1 MEDVKSAIQSV
12 IRMRK
17 RDLLLSLLSFGMI
30 IADALAIWKGVSYVT
45 GSESPIVVVLSG
57 SMEPELYRGDILLLT
72 GPKNGTLTP
81 GDIIVYDL
89 KERQIPIIHRVLEQH
104 WIKPPRGK
112 HEQFSYLTKGDNNKG
127 DDRGLYAR
135 NQKWL
140 SEPEVVGRAVLRA
153 PYFGMLTIYMTD
165 YPKLKY
171 LIIAALGVAVL
182 VNREQ
187 QPYLFSIPFCLFA
200 LREELLIIIY

>member
-1 MEDVKSAIQSV
+1 MEDIQNAVQSIV
-12 IRMRK
+12 RMRK

-30 IADALAIWKGVSYVT
+30 IADALAIWKGVSYLS

-81 GDIIVYDL
+81 GDIIVYNVRD
-89 KERQIPIIHRVLEQH
+89 RNIPIIHRVLEQH
-104 WIKPPRGK
+104 WTRPPRTK
-112 HEQFSYLTKGDNNKG
+112 HEQYAYLTKGDNNNA
-127 DDRGLYAR
+127 DDRGLYSPG
-135 NQKWL
+135 QKWL
-140 SEPEVVGRAVLRA
+140 SEPEVLGRAVLRA

-171 LIIAALGVAVL
+171 LIIGALGVAVL
-182 VNREQ
+182 VNRE
-187 QPYLFSIPFCLFA
+187 
-200 LREELLIIIY
+200 